1 MREIILPVLLYVL
14 EIVRY
19 IIAHKLFFDGKI
31 KGLKQMILSGIIY
44 LVVMSLG
51 NFPLENRYLVS
62 YVAAG
67 ISVYFIF
74 AGNWK
79 VKIFRILS
87 ILTVT
92 VSMDE
97 LIGIILSFGFDSVI
111 PSEIKA
117 IIESMVTIILFFLC
131 VLVKNEYRL
140 LDSKEEIFPEMRKS
154 IIVLCLLINLSVAV
168 CGLLYMQKYIMN
180 EKIKLLCNIISFFSY
195 GCIIIVVIFIL
206 SMKSANERMGK
217 LIETERALKQMSENY
232 YSALLRKEE
241 ETRKYRHDMNNH
253 ILCLKE
259 YAKKEKASDTL
270 QYIGILQERLEEIQ
284 KRVYFTGNDILDI
297 LLNYYLQSLEDIDI
311 TVTGMCKCK
320 IEINDADFCIVI
332 SNLLQNAVE
341 EIHRLEDEDRYIR
354 INVEQGKSFFRLEIR
369 NSSKAFF
376 NKNKKLP
383 ETQKEDKENHG
394 IGLINIIETMK
405 RNQGKI
411 EIEGNGKE
419 VCAIA
424 ILPIEITVQKVN

>member
-1 MREIILPVLLYVL
+1 MREIILPVLLYVF

-19 IIAHKLFFDGKI
+19 IIAHKLFFEGKI

-44 LVVMSLG
+44 LTVIILG
-51 NFPLENRYLVS
+51 NFPSENRYLVS
-62 YVAAG
+62 YVVAG

-74 AGNWK
+74 VGNWK

-87 ILTVT
+87 ILAVT
-92 VSMDE
+92 ASLDE
-97 LIGIILSFGFDSVI
+97 LIGVILYSSFDSVI
-111 PSEIKA
+111 LNEIKV
-117 IIESMVTIILFFLC
+117 IIENMVTIIIFLLFIA
-131 VLVKNEYRL
+131 VKNRCRL
-140 LDSKEEIFPEMRKS
+140 SDSKENNLPEIKRYIVIMS
-154 IIVLCLLINLSVAV
+154 LIISLSLATATLSYVL
-168 CGLLYMQKYIMN
+168 KYIIDERM
-180 EKIKLLCNIISFFSY
+180 KMLCHIVSFVNY
-195 GCIIIVVIFIL
+195 GCIIIVVIYIL

-232 YSALLRKEE
+232 YSTLLRKEE

-297 LLNYYLQSLEDIDI
+297 LLNYYLQSLENTDI

-332 SNLLQNAVE
+332 SNLLQNAIE

-369 NSSKAFF
+369 NSSKAVFA
-376 NKNKKLP
+376 KNKKFP
-383 ETQKEDKENHG
+383 KTQKEDKENHG
-394 IGLINIIETMK
+394 IGLINIMETIE
-405 RNQGKI
+405 RNQGEF
-411 EIEGNGKE
+411 EIEGNGRE
-419 VCAIA
+419 VCATV
-424 ILPIEITVQKVN
+424 ILPIEETV